1 MRPLLMFVLFAT
13 LVGGCGD
20 DVDDADTQLPNPASV
35 FCEQSGGIVRMET
48 AEDGSETGVCVL
60 ADGTEV
66 DEWEYYRANSPD
78 TTVG

>member
-1 MRPLLMFVLFAT
+1 MHRLLMFVLCGV

-20 DVDDADTQLPNPASV
+20 EVDDADTQLPNPASV
-35 FCEQSGGIVRMET
+35 FCEKSGGIVRTET

-66 DEWEYYRANSPD
+66 DEWEYYRADSPD
-78 TTVG
+78 TTTD